1 LGNSP
6 NGEALPTS
14 EIIRESKIW
23 IVNKTI
29 TSEIVV
35 AYAQCPRK
43 AYLLLCS
50 NETGRVKEYIAIL
63 ERKKSIDQNSYLDNL
78 RQQYSVMP
86 TCNGSELR
94 NGSSFLISG
103 ILQDRDCEAD
113 YAILTKVVSPSL
125 LGEHSYEPTIFV
137 GTHQVDRDRKLEL
150 IFVGYVLGQI
160 QGQPPAIGRIIDAG
174 LKSHTVSLDN
184 GYKILTPILK
194 DLRELIQ
201 SNSAKPPSLVLN
213 KHCSYCQ
220 FQHLCQ
226 TQAEKD
232 DNLSLLSHATA
243 KVLKHYE
250 KKGIF
255 TVKQLSYLYKPRRR
269 NKRAKKAPLRLHN
282 LELQALAI
290 RTNKIYL
297 DELPQL
303 TRKPIELFLDI
314 EGIPDEQYE
323 YLIGL
328 LVCDETNSCNHYS
341 FWADAREDEA
351 KIWQQ
356 FTEMVSQYTD
366 APIYHYGDYEVRAIS
381 KLTKRY
387 ESEIDLDAIKKR
399 LVNINTYIYGQVY
412 FPVYSNGL
420 KSIGKFI
427 GATWTSPEASGL
439 QSIVWR
445 YQWENM
451 QDAKYK
457 DLLLV
462 YNQEDCQALKLLT
475 DKLAEIKDSADTL
488 SDVDFTHQP
497 KELATAI
504 GSELH
509 HKFDTILKIAHAD
522 HNKNKI
528 SLRQDKTKAND
539 EHKAKIG
546 APKGHPGHT
555 KLRPKTNK
563 VISVA
568 TRSECPEHTG
578 EALIESERITEC
590 IIINLILVK
599 NGVKKTVVKYIGK
612 KGFCEKCQR
621 NYNPLELKTDYLAY
635 GHGFQSWV
643 VYHRLFLRLPY
654 RVIAQTVADQFG
666 EQISDGSMVNFIRY
680 FSKFYT
686 ETEQLLTTNILQS
699 PFIHADET
707 KVNIQGVDQYV
718 WVFTDGK
725 YVVFK
730 LTPTRESEI
739 VHEFLGDYA
748 GTLISDFYPG
758 YDSVKCKQQK
768 CWVHLIREMNDD
780 LWKSPFDSEFEGFV
794 LNVKNLIVP
803 ILEVVEDRGL
813 KTKKLNKFNTN
824 VTQFYENTINKT
836 YKSDLAL
843 KYQKRFLRYRDSL
856 FVFLSEDNIPWN
868 NNAGERAIRHLAVQ
882 RKISG
887 SFFESMMP
895 HYLLLLGI
903 MQTCRFQGKSFLKFL
918 LSKEKDIDRFK
929 QKKS

>member
-1 LGNSP
+1 M
-6 NGEALPTS
+6 
-14 EIIRESKIW
+14 
-23 IVNKTI
+23 NKTI

-43 AYLLLCS
+43 AYLLLRS
-50 NETGRVKEYIAIL
+50 NETGRVNEYIAIL
-63 ERKKSIDQNSYLDNL
+63 ERQKSINQNSYLENL
-78 RQQYSVMP
+78 RQQYSFIP
-86 TCNGSELR
+86 TYNKRELR
-94 NGSSFLISG
+94 NGSSFLIG
-103 ILQDRDCEAD
+103 EILQDKDCEA
-113 YAILTKVVSPSL
+113 ACGILAKILSPSL

-137 GTHQVDRDRKLEL
+137 GTHQIDSDQKLEL

-160 QGQPPAIGRIIDAG
+160 QGKPPAIGRIISAE
-174 LKSHTVSLDN
+174 LKSHTVSLDS
-184 GYKILTPILK
+184 GYKILTSILQN
-194 DLRELIQ
+194 LRELIQ
-201 SNSAKPPSLVLN
+201 ADSSEPPSLVLN
-213 KHCSYCQ
+213 RHCSSCQ

-226 TQAEKD
+226 TQAEKE
-232 DNLSLLSHATA
+232 DNLSLLSHATK

-269 NKRAKKAPLRLHN
+269 NKRVKKAPLRLHK

-297 DELPQL
+297 HELPQL

-314 EGIPDEQYE
+314 EGIPDQKYE

-328 LVCDETNSCNHYS
+328 LVYDETNSCKHYS

-351 KIWQQ
+351 HMWRQ
-356 FTEMVSQYTD
+356 FTEIIDRYTD
-366 APIYHYGDYEVRAIS
+366 APIYHYGDYEVRAIA
-381 KLTKRY
+381 KLSRRY
-387 ESEIDLDAIKKR
+387 QSDIDVEGIKNR
-399 LVNINTYIYGQVY
+399 LVNVNTYIYGQVY

-420 KSIGKFI
+420 KAIGKFI
-427 GATWTSPEASGL
+427 GAAWSSPEASGL

-445 YQWENM
+445 CHWENTKE
-451 QDAKYK
+451 AKYK
-457 DLLLV
+457 DLLLI
-462 YNQEDCQALKLLT
+462 YNREDCQALKLLT
-475 DKLAEIKDSADTL
+475 NKLAEIKDSADTL
-488 SDVDFTHQP
+488 SEVDFTHQP
-497 KELATAI
+497 KQLTTEI

-509 HKFDTILKIAHAD
+509 DKFDTILKIAHAD
-522 HNKNKI
+522 YDKNKI
-528 SLRQDKTKAND
+528 TLRQGKTKD
-539 EHKAKIG
+539 KPKAKCG
-546 APKGHPGHT
+546 GQKGHLGHT

-563 VISVA
+563 IISVP
-568 TRSECPEHTG
+568 TRTECPEHTG

-590 IIINLILVK
+590 IIINIILVK
-599 NGVKKTVVKYIGK
+599 NGIKKTVVKYIGK
-612 KGFCEKCQR
+612 KGFCQKCQR
-621 NYNPLELKTDYLAY
+621 NYNPLKLKTDYLAY
-635 GHGFQSWV
+635 GHGFQSWI

-666 EQISDGSMVNFIRY
+666 ETISDGSMVNFIRY
-680 FSKFYT
+680 FSDFYA
-686 ETEQLLTTNILQS
+686 ETEQLLTRNILQS

-707 KVNIQGVDQYV
+707 KVNIRGVDQYV

-725 YVVFK
+725 HVVFK
-730 LTPTRESEI
+730 LTPTREAEI

-803 ILEVVEDRGL
+803 ILEVVEDHGL
-813 KTKKLNKFNTN
+813 KTKKLTKFNTN
-824 VTQFYENTINKT
+824 VTQFYKNTINKT

>member
-1 LGNSP
+1 MV
-6 NGEALPTS
+6 GEP
-14 EIIRESKIW
+14 ENKYIWGIW

-50 NETGRVKEYIAIL
+50 NQAGKVNEYIAIL
-63 ERKKSIDQNSYLDNL
+63 ERQKSIDQNSYLDNL
-78 RQQYSVMP
+78 RQQYPVIP

-103 ILQDRDCEAD
+103 ILQDKDCEAA
-113 YAILTKVVSPSL
+113 YGILTKLGSPSL

-137 GTHQVDRDRKLEL
+137 GTHKIDSDRKLEL

-160 QGQPPAIGRIIDAG
+160 QGKPTALGRIIDAG
-174 LKSHTVSLDN
+174 LKSHTVSLDS
-184 GYKILTPILK
+184 GYAILISTLQN
-194 DLRELIQ
+194 LRKLIQ
-201 SNSAKPPSLVLN
+201 ADSSEPPSLVLN

-269 NKRAKKAPLRLHN
+269 NKRVKKAPLRLHN

-297 DELPQL
+297 HELPQL
-303 TRKPIELFLDI
+303 IRKPIELFLDI

-328 LVCDETNSCNHYS
+328 LVCDETNSCKHYS
-341 FWADAREDEA
+341 FWADVREDEA

-356 FTEMVSQYTD
+356 FMEMLDRYPD

-381 KLTKRY
+381 TLTKRY
-387 ESEIDLDAIKKR
+387 ESEIDIDAIKKR
-399 LVNINTYIYGQVY
+399 LVNINTCIYGRVY

-420 KSIGKFI
+420 KAIAKFI

-457 DLLLV
+457 YLLLV
-462 YNQEDCQALKLLT
+462 YNREDCQALKLLT

-488 SDVDFTHQP
+488 FEVDFTHQP
-497 KELATAI
+497 KQLATEI
-504 GSELH
+504 GNELH
-509 HKFDTILKIAHAD
+509 YKFDTILKIAHAD
-522 HNKNKI
+522 YNKNKI
-528 SLRQDKTKAND
+528 SLRQDKTSD
-539 EHKAKIG
+539 EPRKTG
-546 APKGHPGHT
+546 GQKGHPGHP
-555 KLRPKTNK
+555 KLVPKPNK
-563 VISVA
+563 IIYVP
-568 TRSECPEHTG
+568 TRLECPKHEG
-578 EALIESERITEC
+578 EALVESTKTAEYT
-590 IIINLILVK
+590 LIDIVFIQNSIK
-599 NGVKKTVVKYIGK
+599 QTIVKYVGQ
-612 KGFCEKCQR
+612 KGYCQKCYR
-621 NYNPLELKTDYLAY
+621 NHNPIEIKVGYLEY
-635 GHGFQSWV
+635 GHGLRSWAI
-643 VYHRLFLRLPY
+643 YNRLFLRLPY
-654 RVIAQTVADQFG
+654 RVIAQAAEDQFG
-666 EQISDGSMVNFIRY
+666 LKISESSIL
-680 FSKFYT
+680 KFMRCFGEDYY
-686 ETEQLLTTNILQS
+686 ETEQILVKNILQS

-718 WVFTDGK
+718 WVFTNGK
-725 YVVFK
+725 HVVFK
-730 LTPTRESEI
+730 LTSTREADI
-739 VHEFLGDYA
+739 VHEFLGDYD

-780 LWKSPFDSEFEGFV
+780 LWKSPFDIEFEGFV

-803 ILEVVEDRGL
+803 ILEMVEDYGL
-813 KTKKLNKFNTN
+813 KTKKLNKFNNN
-824 VTQFYENTINKT
+824 VTQFYNNTINKT
-836 YKSDLAL
+836 YKSDLVL

-856 FVFLSEDNIPWN
+856 FVFISEDGIPWN

-918 LSKEKDIDRFK
+918 LSKERDIDRFK
-929 QKKS
+929 

>member
-1 LGNSP
+1 MV
-6 NGEALPTS
+6 GEP
-14 EIIRESKIW
+14 ENKYIW
-23 IVNKTI
+23 AIWVMNKTI

-43 AYLLLCS
+43 AYLLLCDS
-50 NETGRVKEYIAIL
+50 DAGRVNEYIAIL
-63 ERKKSIDQNSYLDNL
+63 ERQKSIHQNSYLENL
-78 RQQYSVMP
+78 RQQYPVIP
-86 TCNGSELR
+86 TYNGRELR
-94 NGSSFLISG
+94 NGSSFLMSG
-103 ILQDRDCEAD
+103 ILQNEDCEAT
-113 YAILTKVVSPSL
+113 YGILTKVLSPSL
-125 LGEHSYEPTIFV
+125 LGEHSYEPTIFA
-137 GTHQVDRDRKLEL
+137 GTHQIDGDRKLEL

-160 QGQPPAIGRIIDAG
+160 QDKPPTIGRIIDAG

-184 GYKILTPILK
+184 FYKILTPILK

-201 SNSAKPPSLVLN
+201 ADFSKPPSLVLN

-220 FQHLCQ
+220 FQDLCQ

-282 LELQALAI
+282 IELQALAI

-297 DELPQL
+297 HELPQL
-303 TRKPIELFLDI
+303 TKKPIELFLDI
-314 EGIPDEQYE
+314 EGIPDRQYE
-323 YLIGL
+323 YLIGV
-328 LVCDETNSCNHYS
+328 LVCDETNLCKHYS
-341 FWADAREDEA
+341 FWADTREDEG

-356 FTEMVSQYTD
+356 FTEVIDQYPD
-366 APIYHYGDYEVRAIS
+366 APIYHYGDYEVRVIA

-399 LVNINTYIYGQVY
+399 LVNINTYIYGRVY

-497 KELATAI
+497 KQLATEI

-509 HKFDTILKIAHAD
+509 DKFDTILRIAHAD
-522 HNKNKI
+522 YDKNKI
-528 SLRQDKTKAND
+528 SLHQGTTSDKPRKP
-539 EHKAKIG
+539 G
-546 APKGHPGHT
+546 GQKGHPGHT
-555 KLRPKTNK
+555 KLLPKPTK
-563 VISVA
+563 IIYVP
-568 TRSECPEHTG
+568 TRLECPKHEG
-578 EALIESERITEC
+578 ESLIESIKTAEC
-590 IIINLILVK
+590 TTIDIIFSRNSIKQTI
-599 NGVKKTVVKYIGK
+599 VKYVGQ
-612 KGFCEKCQR
+612 KGYCQKCYR
-621 NYNPLELKTDYLAY
+621 NHNPVEIKVGYVEY
-635 GHGFQSWV
+635 GHGLRSWA
-643 VYHRLFLRLPY
+643 VYNRLFLRLPY
-654 RVIAQTVADQFG
+654 RVIAQASEDQFG
-666 EQISDGSMVNFIRY
+666 LKIGESSIV
-680 FSKFYT
+680 KFVRCFGDDYY
-686 ETEQLLTTNILQS
+686 ETEQILVKNILQS
-699 PFIHADET
+699 SFIHADET

-725 YVVFK
+725 HVVFK

-780 LWKSPFDSEFEGFV
+780 LWKSPFDSEFERFV

-803 ILEVVEDRGL
+803 ILEVVEDHGL
-813 KTKKLNKFNTN
+813 KTKKLNKFNNN
-824 VTQFYENTINKT
+824 VTQLYENTISKT
-836 YKSDLAL
+836 YKSELAL

>member
-1 LGNSP
+1 MV
-6 NGEALPTS
+6 GEPENKYMWA
-14 EIIRESKIW
+14 IW

-50 NETGRVKEYIAIL
+50 NEAGRVNEYIAIL
-63 ERKKSIDQNSYLDNL
+63 ERQKSINQNSYLDNL
-78 RQQYSVMP
+78 RQQYPVIP
-86 TCNGSELR
+86 TYNGRELR
-94 NGSSFLISG
+94 NGSSFLMG
-103 ILQDRDCEAD
+103 ETLQDKDCEAD
-113 YAILTKVVSPSL
+113 YGILTKVVSPSL

-137 GTHQVDRDRKLEL
+137 GTHQIDSDRKLEL

-160 QGQPPAIGRIIDAG
+160 QGKPPALGRIISAE

-184 GYKILTPILK
+184 GYKILTSILQN
-194 DLRELIQ
+194 LRELIQ
-201 SNSAKPPSLVLN
+201 ADSSEPPSLVLN

-232 DNLSLLSHATA
+232 DNLSLLSHSTA

-255 TVKQLSYLYKPRRR
+255 TVNQLSYLYKPRRR

-297 DELPQL
+297 HELPQL

-341 FWADAREDEA
+341 FWADVREDEA

-356 FTEMVSQYTD
+356 FTEMLSQYTD
-366 APIYHYGDYEVRAIS
+366 APIYHYGDYEVRAIA

-420 KSIGKFI
+420 KAIGKFI

-475 DKLAEIKDSADTL
+475 DKLAEIKNFADTL

-497 KELATAI
+497 KQLATEI

-509 HKFDTILKIAHAD
+509 DKFDTILKIARAD
-522 HNKNKI
+522 YDKSKI
-528 SLRQDKTKAND
+528 SLRQDKTSDKP
-539 EHKAKIG
+539 KAKRG
-546 APKGHPGHT
+546 GQKGHIGHT
-555 KLRPKTNK
+555 KLYPKANK
-563 VISVA
+563 VICVP
-568 TRSECPEHTG
+568 TRAKCPEHEDET
-578 EALIESERITEC
+578 LIESERIAEC
-590 IIINLILVK
+590 IVIDIIFAKTGI
-599 NGVKKTVVKYIGK
+599 KKIVVKYIGK
-612 KGFCEKCQR
+612 KGFCQKCR
-621 NYNPLELKTDYLAY
+621 RHYNPIEVKIKYLAY
-635 GHGFQSWV
+635 GHGFQAWI
-643 VYHRLFLRLPY
+643 VYNRLFLRLPY
-654 RVIAQTVADQFG
+654 EVIAQTLTDQFG
-666 EQISDGSMVNFIRY
+666 ETIGDGSMINFLRY
-680 FSKFYT
+680 FSDLYA
-686 ETEQLLTTNILQS
+686 ETDQLLTSKILQS

-707 KVNIQGVDQYV
+707 KVNIRGVEQYV

-725 YVVFK
+725 HVVFK

-856 FVFLSEDNIPWN
+856 FVFLSEDSIPWN

>member
-1 LGNSP
+1 MV
-6 NGEALPTS
+6 GEP
-14 EIIRESKIW
+14 ENKYIW
-23 IVNKTI
+23 AIWVMNKTI

-35 AYAQCPRK
+35 AYDQCPRK
-43 AYLLLCS
+43 AYLLLCAS
-50 NETGRVKEYIAIL
+50 DTGRVNEYIAVL
-63 ERKKSIDQNSYLDNL
+63 ERQKSIHQNSYLENL
-78 RQQYSVMP
+78 RQQYPDIP
-86 TCNGSELR
+86 TYSGRELR
-94 NGSSFLISG
+94 NGSSFLMSG
-103 ILQDRDCEAD
+103 ILQDKDCEAD
-113 YAILTKVVSPSL
+113 YGILTKVVSPSL

-137 GTHQVDRDRKLEL
+137 GTHQIDSDRKLEL

-160 QGQPPAIGRIIDAG
+160 QGKPPTLGKIISAE
-174 LKSHTVSLDN
+174 LKFHTVSLDN
-184 GYKILTPILK
+184 GYKILKPILQN
-194 DLRELIQ
+194 LRESIQ
-201 SNSAKPPSLVLN
+201 ADSAEPPSLVLN

-232 DNLSLLSHATA
+232 DNLSLLSHVTA

-297 DELPQL
+297 HELPQL
-303 TRKPIELFLDI
+303 IRKPIELFLDI

-328 LVCDETNSCNHYS
+328 LICDETNSCRHYS
-341 FWADAREDEA
+341 FWADSRENEG
-351 KIWQQ
+351 KMWQQ
-356 FTEMVSQYTD
+356 FTEMLSQYTD
-366 APIYHYGDYEVRAIS
+366 APIYHYGDYEVRAIAR
-381 KLTKRY
+381 LTKRY
-387 ESEIDLDAIKKR
+387 ELEPDLDAIKKR
-399 LVNINTYIYGQVY
+399 LVNINTYIYGRVY

-420 KSIGKFI
+420 KAIGKFI

-445 YQWENM
+445 YHWENT

-457 DLLLV
+457 ELLLV
-462 YNQEDCQALKLLT
+462 YNREDCQALKLLT

-488 SDVDFTHQP
+488 SDVDFTNQP
-497 KELATAI
+497 KQLATEL
-504 GSELH
+504 GSKLH
-509 HKFDTILKIAHAD
+509 DKFDTILKIAHAD
-522 HNKNKI
+522 YDKNKI
-528 SLRQDKTKAND
+528 SLRQGRTSNEPKKHGGQQGHHGNTKALPKPN
-539 EHKAKIG
+539 KIVYV
-546 APKGHPGHT
+546 P
-555 KLRPKTNK
+555 
-563 VISVA
+563 
-568 TRSECPEHTG
+568 TRVECPEHKG
-578 EALIESERITEC
+578 ESLIESLRTAEC
-590 IIINLILVK
+590 TIVDIVFVK
-599 NGVKKTVVKYIGK
+599 NGIKQIIIKYIGQ
-612 KGFCEKCQR
+612 KGFCQKCR
-621 NYNPLELKTDYLAY
+621 RHYNPIELRVDYLEY
-635 GHGFQSWV
+635 GHGFRAWA
-643 VYHRLFLRLPY
+643 VYNRLFLRLPY
-654 RVIAQTVADQFG
+654 KVITQAAEDQFG
-666 EQISDGSMVNFIRY
+666 AKIGQSTIVKFLRNFASY
-680 FSKFYT
+680 YA
-686 ETEQLLTTNILQS
+686 ETEELITQKILQS
-699 PFIHADET
+699 LCIHVDET

-725 YVVFK
+725 HVVFK
-730 LTPTRESEI
+730 LTPTREAEI

-758 YDSVKCKQQK
+758 YDSVKYKQQK

-794 LNVKNLIVP
+794 LNVRNLIVP
-803 ILEVVEDRGL
+803 ILEVVEDHGL
-813 KTKKLNKFNTN
+813 KTKKLNKFNN
-824 VTQFYENTINKT
+824 SVTQFYDNTINKT